1 MKKQQMKFLRLW
13 ICVFTLD
20 FYVLSFGL
28 YDHFY
33 GSRKPPCAYFTHDP
47 LRPLL
52 IELRAAGA
60 SHPRK
65 GLARIHRAACQNV
78 DAKLTNAPLRSGF
91 KREMCLGTGR
101 NDEVAWTCR
110 CTRLPSEQDT
120 SACHKNADYFLAKA
134 KAVNRVDLK
143 VACGSPGA
151 EFFVL
156 SFQDYSL
163 ISRANNKRVKTVKN
177 SNKYSENLNIVG
189 FCGPDGGD
197 SS

>member
-1 MKKQQMKFLRLW
+1 M
-13 ICVFTLD
+13 
-20 FYVLSFGL
+20 LSFGL
-28 YDHFY
+28 YDHFC

-52 IELRAAGA
+52 IKLRAAGS

-91 KREMCLGTGR
+91 KREMCLGTDR

-110 CTRLPSEQDT
+110 FTRLPSEQDT
-120 SACHKNADYFLAKA
+120 SACHKNAEYFLAKA

-151 EFFVL
+151 EFLFCFCKI
-156 SFQDYSL
+156 SP
-163 ISRANNKRVKTVKN
+163 ISRVNNKRVNTVKK

-189 FCGPDGGD
+189 FCGPDGGE